1 MSDIFEKLQKIAR
14 EEFGC
19 ELARVQE
26 KSSFE
31 ELFGISH
38 QEIEM
43 LSEDGNCNVGQC
55 MYSSEMVPVMEEDAP
70 VFDAETL
77 AGMALAA

>member
-14 EEFGC
+14 EEFGS

-43 LSEDGNCNVGQC
+43 LSEGGNCNVGQC
-55 MYSSEMVPVMEEDAP
+55 RYSSVKMPVMEEDDP
-70 VFDAETL
+70 VFDAQTL
-77 AGMALAA
+77 AGMALAS